1 MAELR
6 VHVAGYPDSDRE
18 ERADLAWRF
27 REELRDQGIDDVS
40 HPSSS
45 PPPGAKGVG
54 LEWAEL
60 VVSLAGTMPPLIMA
74 LRGWLGRHPG
84 VAVTLEIDGDRL
96 ILDKASPTE
105 QRRLVEAFLDRHGGR

>member
-45 PPPGAKGVG
+45 PPPGAK
-54 LEWAEL
+54 A
-60 VVSLAGTMPPLIMA
+60 
-74 LRGWLGRHPG
+74 
-84 VAVTLEIDGDRL
+84 
-96 ILDKASPTE
+96 
-105 QRRLVEAFLDRHGGR
+105 